1 MYLLEFRLYGTENQ
15 FTRIDESIRTTKFIR
30 NKCIRLW
37 MDSKGKKK
45 ISKYEMSAYCAELAQ
60 QHDFCAQLNSMAR
73 QAAAERAY
81 SSVGRFYDN
90 CKKKTKGKKG
100 FPKFQ
105 KICRSVEFKTSGW
118 KFQNSNKQIYFGNTK
133 SPKDFDIGWLKLKG
147 GRPILEEYI
156 EKIKRVRVVKK
167 ADKYYCQF
175 CIDINKTE
183 YVGCTGTAIGLDVG
197 LEFFYTDSNGNK
209 VENPRH
215 LGKSLVRLKRL
226 SRQHSKKTKRS
237 ANRRKAQKKLAKR
250 HLKVASQRKDFV
262 VKTARCVVKSNDFVA
277 VEKLQVRNMIRSKM
291 ARSIADASWS
301 MFRSYLEYFG
311 NKFGKIVVAVN
322 PKNTSQK
329 CSKCGKLPTESK
341 KLKDREHHCE
351 FCGLNTCR
359 DHNAA
364 INILVDGLSTVG
376 HTGSNAWGDESSTCL
391 DANLDKQ
398 LLSANQE
405 PLVPFGA
412 GISRL

>member
-1 MYLLEFRLYGTENQ
+1 M
-15 FTRIDESIRTTKFIR
+15 
-30 NKCIRLW
+30 
-37 MDSKGKKK
+37 
-45 ISKYEMSAYCAELAQ
+45 
-60 QHDFCAQLNSMAR
+60 
-73 QAAAERAY
+73 
-81 SSVGRFYDN
+81 
-90 CKKKTKGKKG
+90 
-100 FPKFQ
+100 
-105 KICRSVEFKTSGW
+105 
-118 KFQNSNKQIYFGNTK
+118 
-133 SPKDFDIGWLKLKG
+133 
-147 GRPILEEYI
+147 
-156 EKIKRVRVVKK
+156 
-167 ADKYYCQF
+167 
-175 CIDINKTE
+175 
-183 YVGCTGTAIGLDVG
+183 
-197 LEFFYTDSNGNK
+197 
-209 VENPRH
+209 
-215 LGKSLVRLKRL
+215 
-226 SRQHSKKTKRS
+226 
-237 ANRRKAQKKLAKR
+237 
-250 HLKVASQRKDFV
+250 ASQRKDFV

>member
-1 MYLLEFRLYGTENQ
+1 MHLLEFRLYGDEEQ
-15 FTRIDESIRTTKFIR
+15 FARIDESICTTKFIR

-45 ISKYEMSAYCAELAQ
+45 IGKYEMSAYCAELAQ
-60 QHDFCAQLNSMAR
+60 QYDFCARLNSMAR

-81 SSVGRFYDN
+81 SSVGKFYDN

-118 KFQNSNKQIYFGNTK
+118 KLRNNNKQIYFGNTK

-147 GRPILEEYI
+147 GRPILEEFI
-156 EKIKRVRVVKK
+156 EKVKRVRIVKK
-167 ADKYYCQF
+167 ADKYYCQL
-175 CIDINKTE
+175 CINANKTE
-183 YVGCTGTAIGLDVG
+183 YVGSTGTAIGLDVG
-197 LEFFYTDSNGNK
+197 LNSFYTDSNGNK
-209 VENPRH
+209 VENPRY
-215 LGKSLVRLKRL
+215 LGKSLVKLKRL
-226 SRQHSKKTKRS
+226 GRQHSDKKKGS
-237 ANRRKAQKKLAKR
+237 ANRRKAQNKLARK

-277 VEKLQVRNMIRSKM
+277 VEKLQVRNMIKSKM
-291 ARSIADASWS
+291 ARSISDASWS

-311 NKFGKIVVAVN
+311 KNFGKIVIAVN
-322 PKNTSQK
+322 SKNTSQK
-329 CSKCGKLPTESK
+329 CSKCGKLPTKSK
-341 KLKDREHHCE
+341 ELKDREHNCE
-351 FCGLNTCR
+351 FCGFKTCR

-376 HTGSNAWGDESSTCL
+376 HTGSNAWGDESSTQL
-391 DANLDKQ
+391 DVNPVGQ
-398 LLSANQE
+398 LLS
-405 PLVPFGA
+405 
-412 GISRL
+412 

>member
-15 FTRIDESIRTTKFIR
+15 FARIDESIRTTKFIR

-37 MDSKGKKK
+37 IDSKGKKK
-45 ISKYEMSAYCAELAQ
+45 IGKYEMSNYCAELAQ
-60 QHDFCAQLNSMAR
+60 QFDFCAKLNSMAR

-90 CKKKTKGKKG
+90 CKNKTKGKKG

-118 KFQNSNKQIYFGNTK
+118 KFKNSNKQIYFGNTK
-133 SPKDFDIGWLKLKG
+133 SPKYFDIGWLKLKG

-156 EKIKRVRVVKK
+156 DKIKRVRIVKK

-175 CIDINKTE
+175 CININKTE
-183 YVGCTGTAIGLDVG
+183 YVGCAGTAIGLDVG
-197 LEFFYTDSNGNK
+197 LESFYTDSNGNK

-226 SRQHSKKTKRS
+226 GRQHSKKTKRS
-237 ANRRKAQKKLAKR
+237 ANRRKAQKRLSRK

-262 VKTARCVVKSNDFVA
+262 VKTARSVVKSNDFVA
-277 VEKLQVRNMIRSKM
+277 VEKLQVRNMIKSKM
-291 ARSIADASWS
+291 ARSIADASWF

-329 CSKCGKLPTESK
+329 CSKCGKLPTKSK
-341 KLKDREHHCE
+341 ELKDREHHCE
-351 FCGLNTCR
+351 FCGFETCR

-376 HTGSNAWGDESSTCL
+376 HTGSNAWGDESSTQL
-391 DANLDKQ
+391 DANPVEQ
-398 LLSANQE
+398 LLSKNQE
-405 PLVPFGA
+405 PLVSFGT